1 MKKLTFVIVLLFVLM
16 SMVMASTD
24 MIIHYH
30 RYDGNYEGWDLWLWG
45 PGLNGSAY
53 DFDAEDDYG
62 KVAHCSI
69 PEDLS
74 EVGFLVRL
82 GNWAAKDVAQD
93 RYVNTEEDVT
103 EIWLLQGVKE
113 VYFEEPDTSPRLFF
127 AGAIDGTR
135 IRAFATNP
143 FDTNTWQETVRVTV
157 DGVEKAVQ
165 NVQKVDPTDIS
176 ITQFFE
182 IELERPLTLEEL
194 SGEVF

>member
-1 MKKLTFVIVLLFVLM
+1 MKKFAFSIVLMVVMF
-16 SMVMASTD
+16 SMLMASTD

-53 DFDAEDDYG
+53 EFDSDDVYG
-62 KVAHCSI
+62 KVAYCTI

-93 RYVNTEEDVT
+93 RYVETDEGVT

-113 VYFEEPDTSPRLFF
+113 VDFE
-127 AGAIDGTR
+127 
-135 IRAFATNP
+135 
-143 FDTNTWQETVRVTV
+143 
-157 DGVEKAVQ
+157 
-165 NVQKVDPTDIS
+165 
-176 ITQFFE
+176 
-182 IELERPLTLEEL
+182 
-194 SGEVF
+194 